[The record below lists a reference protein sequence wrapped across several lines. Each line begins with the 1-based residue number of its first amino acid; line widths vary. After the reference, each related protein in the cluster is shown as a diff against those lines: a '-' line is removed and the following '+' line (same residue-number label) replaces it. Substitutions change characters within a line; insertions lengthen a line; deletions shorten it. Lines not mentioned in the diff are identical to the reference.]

1 MDLVALRFA
10 CMVNGVTQIIMTKAD
25 VLDSFAELK
34 LCTAY
39 SINGNTTSDV
49 PFQMNKVDITPQWQS
64 FKGWETESGN
74 LRSLQD
80 LPKQMEEYVQYINKF
95 LGVNISYISN
105 GPGRDQLI
113 KIQ

>member
-1 MDLVALRFA
+1 
-10 CMVNGVTQIIMTKAD
+10 MTKAD

-39 SINGNTTSDV
+39 SIDGNITSEV
-49 PFQMNKVDITPQWQS
+49 PFQMNKVNIDPQWHS
-64 FKGWETESGN
+64 FKGWQKDSGN
-74 LRSLQD
+74 LRALND
-80 LPKQMEEYVQYINKF
+80 LPKEMEEYVQYINKF
-95 LGVNISYISN
+95 LGVKIAYISN